1 LHEIRNYA
9 PGMDISPKVTIETYR
24 QMDYRM
30 STDAPVLSHLMK
42 QTEYSEPVVRSILQ
56 NIGFKQDKVSKP
68 LHNLS
73 GGEATRVSL
82 ALLFVK
88 PSNVIILDE
97 PTNFIDL
104 DTIEALESF
113 IEAYEGTVIL
123 TSHDKYFVERVADI
137 VYRIEDGKLKIV
149 D

>member
-1 LHEIRNYA
+1 MPKSLHGGYE
-9 PGMDISPKVTIETYR
+9 PG
-24 QMDYRM
+24 
-30 STDAPVLSHLMK
+30 
-42 QTEYSEPVVRSILQ
+42 
-56 NIGFKQDKVSKP
+56 
-68 LHNLS
+68 
-73 GGEATRVSL
+73 RVSL

-123 TSHDKYFVERVADI
+123 TSHDKYLSNGW
-137 VYRIEDGKLKIV
+137 RISSTGLKMGAY
-149 D
+149 DCRLNSTRQQ